1 MNAGTARRS
10 QGVGCTRYD
19 RFAYTFRV
27 GSRVRSTGEGARA
40 VGYLRVS
47 TDEQADSG
55 AGLAAQRAAIE
66 AEAARR
72 GWMLIE
78 VEVDA
83 GASGKSMA
91 GRPALA
97 RALGAVSSGAADVL
111 LVAKLDRLSR
121 SLLDFASLMAR
132 SQAEGWALVAL
143 DLGVDTSTPAGE
155 FMASVMASAAQ
166 WERRI
171 IGQRTRDAL
180 AAKQAQGVRLGRPPA
195 IPAAVVQDMRRYRS
209 GGASIRA
216 IAQRLTADG
225 VPTVSGGS
233 VWSPSTVQRVLASAR
248 PAPPSTRPDGSLQP
262 AT

>member
-1 MNAGTARRS
+1 MART
-10 QGVGCTRYD
+10 TRDMGY
-19 RFAYTFRV
+19 
-27 GSRVRSTGEGARA
+27 GARA

-47 TDEQADSG
+47 TDEQANSG
-55 AGLAAQRAAIE
+55 AGLAAQRTAVE

-72 GWMLIE
+72 GWQVVA

-83 GASGKSMA
+83 GASGRSLT

-97 RALGAVSSGAADVL
+97 SALDAVRSGTADVL

-121 SLLDFASLMAR
+121 SLLDFAGLMAR
-132 SQAEGWALVAL
+132 SQSEGWSLVAL

-180 AAKQAQGVRLGRPPA
+180 AIKRELGVRLGRPPD
-195 IPAAVVQDMRRYRS
+195 IPVGVAAHIRQLRA
-209 GGASIRA
+209 GGMTMRA
-216 IAQRLTADG
+216 IAEQMTAEG
-225 VPTVSGGS
+225 IPTATGGTR
-233 VWSPSTVQRVLASAR
+233 WSPSTVQRVLASSR
-248 PAPPSTRPDGSLQP
+248 P
-262 AT
+262 